1 MALPLLV
8 LPKGFGSKEGIESLD
23 TGTVEDDEGKNRRA
37 LEICVARLLRKQ
49 RLLKMKRRRIDEGR

>member
-23 TGTVEDDEGKNRRA
+23 RGTVEDDEGKIRRG
-37 LEICVARLLRKQ
+37 LEICVARLLK
-49 RLLKMKRRRIDEGR
+49 